1 MKPSMVLD
9 TIVSAYN
16 HNTSDGVP
24 RNRHVNLYLEGVPGV
39 AKSSLVYQ
47 AKDTLGINIVEF
59 RFAGSDATDLKG
71 IPDLRSGRTVWATPE
86 ELPTDPDWKG
96 IIFFDEIVQ
105 GGPMVMSSVTE
116 LVLEGRMGTYTLP
129 EGAIIVAAG
138 NRRSDRSA
146 VNEMPRHLA
155 DRFVL
160 LPVEADVDDF
170 VLWADTS
177 GIRSEVTS
185 FIRARPDLLSAFDPT
200 QMKSPSMRGW
210 NFVSS
215 VLDMNPS
222 PATVAERVMRQ
233 TLIAGC
239 VGTGAAIEFSA
250 HLELYGQIPSVDE
263 VLANPTGCRVPKGD
277 NAPAMCY
284 AIAANLSRSMSHKTA
299 KPIIDYIS
307 RFESEEFAVITVKGA
322 LDREAAMIKRG
333 EEIKQPI
340 RKNSA
345 VLEWSAKNAHLVI

>member
-9 TIVSAYN
+9 TIVSAYQF
-16 HNTSDGVP
+16 NTSDGVP
-24 RNRHVNLYLEGVPGV
+24 RNRHINLYLEGVPGI
-39 AKSSLVYQ
+39 AKSSVVYQ
-47 AKDTLGINIVEF
+47 AVSQLGINIVEF

-71 IPDLRSGRTVWATPE
+71 IPDLKSGRTVWATPE

-96 IIFFDEIVQ
+96 VIFFDEIVQ
-105 GGPMVMSSVTE
+105 GGPMVMSAVTE

-129 EGAIIVAAG
+129 KGAVIVAAG

-177 GIRSEVTS
+177 GIRSEITS
-185 FIRARPDLLSAFDPT
+185 FIRARPDLLSAFDAQ

-210 NFVSS
+210 AFVSS
-215 VLDMNPS
+215 VLEMNVP
-222 PATVAERVMRQ
+222 PVVQ
-233 TLIAGC
+233 HTLISGC
-239 VGTGAAIEFSA
+239 VGEGAAIEFLG
-250 HLELYGQIPSVDE
+250 HLRLYGEIPSVE
-263 VLANPTGCRVPKGD
+263 EILANPTTAKMPKGE

-284 AIAANLSRSMSHKTA
+284 AIASNLSRALSHKTA
-299 KPIIDYIS
+299 KAVMAYIS
-307 RFESEEFAVITVKGA
+307 RFDSEEFAVITVKGA
-322 LDREAAMIKRG
+322 LDREAALIKRKEG
-333 EEIKQPI
+333 P
-340 RKNSA
+340 KNP
-345 VLEWSAKNAHLVI
+345 VRTHDDVIEWCAKNAHLVI